1 MMNSNAVRWPNSLWA
16 AVTPSGPDCP
26 ELTGAQQADV
36 VIIGGGFTGLSTAL
50 HLREAN
56 VDVAIVEAAEPGW
69 GASGRNNGQVIPTLS
84 RPDPDD
90 IIARHGAA
98 GERFV
103 AMLRDS
109 AADLFD
115 VVRRYNIEAEQEQAG
130 WVQPVHSPGR
140 IKIAERRV
148 QQWSKFGAP
157 VELLSR
163 DQTRDMLGS
172 DAWYSGFWNRTG
184 GHVNPLALARGL
196 ARTVLGL
203 GARIYA
209 RSPATSF
216 ERRGDRWVVRT
227 EKGEI
232 SGRALVVATNAYSGE
247 FAKSLVPDIATEVMP
262 VLSWQMATQPLSD
275 NVRKTI
281 IPARQAMS
289 DTHGELYFARY
300 DARNR
305 LVTGGAVLGPGD
317 KTGRLKARV
326 TERLQRLWPQIGD
339 VSFDYVWNGY
349 VGMTADFLPRM
360 HRLGPNAYG
369 WTGCNGRAV
378 ALTIPLGRELARAVQ
393 GVPESE
399 LALPFSEPVQYMAHG
414 LLRKLAPWMLVLYRR
429 RDAQEL
435 VKGDRFELLRWAE
448 YFLASRRSR

>member
-1 MMNSNAVRWPNSLWA
+1 METTNVRWPDSLWA
-16 AVTPSGPDCP
+16 AVTPQGPDLP
-26 ELTGAQQADV
+26 ELIGTEQADV
-36 VIIGGGFTGLSTAL
+36 IVIGAGFTGLSTAL
-50 HLREAN
+50 HLRESG
-56 VDVAIVEAAEPGW
+56 VDVAVVEAAEPGW

-84 RPDPDD
+84 RPDPED
-90 IIARHGAA
+90 IIAKHGAV

-109 AADLFD
+109 ASTLFD
-115 VVRRYNIEAEQEQAG
+115 VVQKYKIEAEQEQAG

-140 IKIAERRV
+140 IRIAERRV
-148 QQWSKFGAP
+148 KQWSKFGAP

-163 DQTRDMLGS
+163 EQVADMTGS
-172 DAWYSGFWNRTG
+172 DAWFGGFWNKTG

-196 ARTVLGL
+196 ARAALGL

-209 RSPATSF
+209 RSPAISF
-216 ERRGDRWVVRT
+216 ERRNDKWIVKT
-227 EKGEI
+227 AKGEI
-232 SGRALVVATNAYSGE
+232 SGRALVMATNAYSGE
-247 FAKSLVPDIATEVMP
+247 FSKSLVPEIATEVMP
-262 VLSWQMATQPLSD
+262 VLSWQMSTQPLSD

-281 IPARQAMS
+281 IPGRQAIS

-305 LVTGGAVLGPGD
+305 LITGGAVLGPGN
-317 KTGRLKARV
+317 KVERIKARV
-326 TERLQRLWPQIGD
+326 TERLQRLWPQIGE
-339 VSFDYVWNGY
+339 VSFDHVWNGY
-349 VGMTADFLPRM
+349 VGMTADFLPRI

-378 ALTIPLGRELARAVQ
+378 ALTIPLGRELAKAIQ

-399 LALPFSEPVQYMAHG
+399 LALPFTEPVTYMAHG
-414 LLRKLAPWMLVLYRR
+414 LLRKIAPWMLVLYRR

-435 VKGDRFELLRWAE
+435 LGGDNFELLRWAE
-448 YFLASRRSR
+448 RVLASRRS

>member
-1 MMNSNAVRWPNSLWA
+1 MNTTNVRWPDSLWA
-16 AVTPSGPDCP
+16 AVTPQGP
-26 ELTGAQQADV
+26 ELPELIGTQQADV
-36 VIIGGGFTGLSTAL
+36 IVIGAGFTGLSTAL
-50 HLREAN
+50 HLREAG
-56 VDVAIVEAAEPGW
+56 VDVAVVEAAEPGW

-84 RPDPDD
+84 RPDPED
-90 IIARHGAA
+90 IIAKHGAV

-109 AADLFD
+109 ASTLFD
-115 VVRRYNIEAEQEQAG
+115 VTRRHNIEAEQEQAG

-148 QQWSKFGAP
+148 KQWSKFGAP

-163 DQTRDMLGS
+163 DEVRDMTGS
-172 DAWYSGFWNRTG
+172 DAWYGGFWNRAG

-196 ARTVLGL
+196 ARAALGL

-209 RSPATSF
+209 RSPAISF
-216 ERRGDRWVVRT
+216 ERSNDTWIVKT
-227 EKGEI
+227 AKGEI
-232 SGRALVVATNAYSGE
+232 SGRALVMATNAYSGE
-247 FAKSLVPDIATEVMP
+247 FSKSLVPAIATEVMP
-262 VLSWQMATQPLSD
+262 VLSWQMSTQSLSD

-281 IPARQAMS
+281 IPGRQAMS

-305 LVTGGAVLGPGD
+305 LITGGAVFGPGN
-317 KTGRLKARV
+317 KVERIKARV

-339 VSFDYVWNGY
+339 VSFDHVWNGY
-349 VGMTADFLPRM
+349 VGMTADFLPRI

-399 LALPFSEPVQYMAHG
+399 LALPFTEPVTYVAHG
-414 LLRKLAPWMLVLYRR
+414 LLRKIAPWMLLLYRH

-435 VKGDRFELLRWAE
+435 GKGSSFELLPWAE
-448 YFLASRRSR
+448 RILATRRK